1 VATIFPEDPMHRRAP
16 ILLFLLAVCL
26 LFPSSFGLQAQSSP
40 LWGDLVA
47 GPHRVGFRVLKLRDA
62 TRSYSPGAA
71 RMSDRGYPLV
81 LTYWYPARPAGGAR
95 PMTFRDYQV
104 TGRIDD
110 RLEDPTPE
118 EVAQGDLDL
127 KGFYERPFNF
137 PFGAI
142 DDVVWARLGP
152 TRLMAVANA
161 TPLNG
166 RFPLVVGVGGAGGNQ
181 ALGEYV
187 ASHGY
192 VVALIGSPADIE
204 LNQVARMEWY
214 VRDLEFALARM
225 RELPMVDPGPVATWG
240 FSFAGMPALL
250 ASMRSPEIAAVVSLE
265 SAIFYPNF
273 APQMTG
279 NPFYS
284 PTAVRVPF
292 LHMFRAEESQPNEQ
306 LAGFQTLRYST
317 RYRYLLNDTSLVHQD
332 FGTHGIA
339 AAVVLEKRPH
349 ALAAARLAQRA
360 NAEYVRNFLDAYLR
374 NSAAARAWLARS
386 PAENGFPEQALTLER
401 LEAIPAAPSVREF
414 VALIESS
421 GISTAMDRFHA
432 ARQQDAE
439 APIFQEQTINQ
450 LGYQLVR
457 GGRQQEAIAVFKV
470 NTELYPTSANTYDSL
485 SEAYEAVADSA
496 NAVRYARRTLE
507 VAPAESRLPQATRDN
522 LVRISH
528 ERIQRLGGGMTGR

>member
-1 VATIFPEDPMHRRAP
+1 MRRRAA
-16 ILLFLLAVCL
+16 ILLLLLAASL
-26 LFPSSFGLQAQSSP
+26 LFPSSFGLQAQSTSP

-62 TRSYSPGAA
+62 TRSYNTDAA
-71 RMSDRGYPLV
+71 RTADRGYPLV
-81 LTYWYPARPAGGAR
+81 LTYWYPARPAAGAR

-127 KGFYERPFNF
+127 KAFYERPFNF

-142 DDVVWARLGP
+142 DDAVWARLGP
-152 TRLMAVANA
+152 TRLMAVGNA
-161 TPLNG
+161 TPVSG

-181 ALGEYV
+181 ALGEYL

-192 VVALIGSPADIE
+192 VVALIGSPANVD
-204 LNQVARMEWY
+204 LGQVARMEWY
-214 VRDLEFALARM
+214 VRDLEFALATM
-225 RELPMVDPGPVATWG
+225 REQPMVDPGPVATWG

-265 SAIFYPNF
+265 SAIFYQNF

-292 LHMFRAEESQPNEQ
+292 LHMMRSEESQPNEN
-306 LAGFQTLRYST
+306 LLDTFRAMRYSI

-339 AAVVLEKRPH
+339 AAAVLEKRPH

-374 NSAAARAWLARS
+374 NNTAARAWLARS
-386 PAENGFPEQALTLER
+386 PAENGFPPQAITLER
-401 LEAIPAAPSVREF
+401 LEATPPAPSVREF
-414 VALIESS
+414 IALVESS
-421 GISTAMDRFHA
+421 GISSAMDRFHA
-432 ARQQDAE
+432 ARQQDPD

-457 GGRQQEAIAVFKV
+457 GGRQQEAIAVFKA
-470 NTELYPTSANTYDSL
+470 NAELYPTSANTYDSL
-485 SEAYEAVADSA
+485 SEAYEAVGDSA

-522 LVRISH
+522 LVRISN
-528 ERIQRLGGGMTGR
+528 ERIQRLGAR